1 MPFPAFYSPHGAE
14 ELFCMAFPAGG
25 LCCRRDDSGVRLA
38 GAVRKRVDAA
48 TWDMSFS
55 RVKDSFSCKKGRN
68 WREADP
74 LERLLPR
81 AEGLCSPP
89 EQLCLAQG
97 MAGRAPKE
105 EKR

>member
-55 RVKDSFSCKKGRN
+55 RVKDSFSCKKREELAGGR
-68 WREADP
+68 
-74 LERLLPR
+74 
-81 AEGLCSPP
+81 S
-89 EQLCLAQG
+89 
-97 MAGRAPKE
+97 AGAVAATG
-105 EKR
+105 